1 MIIFIKT
8 FTGKTIVIEVEN
20 TNTIYQLKEK
30 IKGKEGHP
38 INNQRLIFGG
48 KLMDDRLTV
57 ETYQLHKEGSPYL
70 KIIG

>member
-8 FTGKTIVIEVEN
+8 FTGNTIVIEVEN
-20 TNTIYQLKEK
+20 TDTIYQLKEK
-30 IKGKEGHP
+30 IKGKEDHP
-38 INNQRLIFGG
+38 IDKQRLIFGG
-48 KLMDDRLTV
+48 KLMDDKLTV